1 MTFTFEDMKKLI
13 KKLIKIPEISGKNI
27 FSIFFKIPT
36 YYNFTIMYS
45 KFYYSIVSAIL
56 TIE

>member
-1 MTFTFEDMKKLI
+1 MKKLI
-13 KKLIKIPEISGKNI
+13 KKVNLIFKTLEEISGKKYFLI
-27 FSIFFKIPT
+27 FCKIPT
-36 YYNFTIMYS
+36 YYNFTIIYS